1 MSRTQNVCVNKS
13 ITKIL
18 LNRASEV
25 AQTIRTKNNIKRL
38 KSTGGGRG
46 GGGGGKG
53 HTYFLPF
60 RLGVCLDVAGDFYMF
75 VSRK

>member
-38 KSTGGGRG
+38 KSTGGG
-46 GGGGGKG
+46 GGKG
-53 HTYFLPF
+53 HTSFLPF

>member
-38 KSTGGGRG
+38 KSTGGGG
-46 GGGGGKG
+46 GERD
-53 HTYFLPF
+53 TLIF
-60 RLGVCLDVAGDFYMF
+60 CLF
-75 VSRK
+75 VWGSV

>member
-38 KSTGGGRG
+38 KSTGGGRD
-46 GGGGGKG
+46 
-53 HTYFLPF
+53 TLIF
-60 RLGVCLDVAGDFYMF
+60 CLF
-75 VSRK
+75 VWGSV

>member
-18 LNRASEV
+18 LNGASEV

-38 KSTGGGRG
+38 KSTGGGKKKK
-46 GGGGGKG
+46 KG

>member
-38 KSTGGGRG
+38 KSTGGGGERD
-46 GGGGGKG
+46 
-53 HTYFLPF
+53 TLIF
-60 RLGVCLDVAGDFYMF
+60 CLF
-75 VSRK
+75 VWGSV